1 MLMFSYIRSNNRKL
15 QYHSTISN
23 NNQTIVY
30 LFSSSL
36 SSYSNY
42 CKYYITFMEITGPG
56 IQILEYRSWNTGPKK
71 SRQKKRYIKEGTEQQ
86 GRNRNKRKNT
96 NIHYNIEQQDN
107 RTAEQQNI
115 RKKVLKNRNKTEIHT
130 YNII

>member
-23 NNQTIVY
+23 NSQTIVY

-42 CKYYITFMEITGPG
+42 CKYYITFMEITGPKNRSWNTDPG
-56 IQILEYRSWNTGPKK
+56 IQVMEYRSWNTDPGITGPKK
-71 SRQKKRYIKEGTEQQ
+71 SRQKNAI
-86 GRNRNKRKNT
+86 
-96 NIHYNIEQQDN
+96 
-107 RTAEQQNI
+107 
-115 RKKVLKNRNKTEIHT
+115 
-130 YNII
+130 